1 MHVKQMILLER
12 RWHSKKENVTENTS
26 PSAKKSI
33 VQELIQNKL
42 QLFGH
47 VEGMTVEK

>member
-1 MHVKQMILLER
+1 MLQKIHVQ
-12 RWHSKKENVTENTS
+12 VQ
-26 PSAKKSI
+26 KKSV